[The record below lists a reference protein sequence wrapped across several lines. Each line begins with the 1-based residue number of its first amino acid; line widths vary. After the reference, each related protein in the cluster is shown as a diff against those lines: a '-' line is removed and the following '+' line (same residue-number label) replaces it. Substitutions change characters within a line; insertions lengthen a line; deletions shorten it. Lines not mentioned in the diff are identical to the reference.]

1 MTVETWAEEVERLKR
16 EIAERQG
23 RLAALVLGD
32 QRQAV
37 TWPTRRLHDVFP
49 DGEHEDR
56 K

>member
-1 MTVETWAEEVERLKR
+1 MAETMAEEVARLQR

-37 TWPTRRLHDVFP
+37 TGSTVTYPWPTP
-49 DGEHEDR
+49 PTAISNT
-56 K
+56 